1 MLTVPEYWE
10 MLYMDDKELKRKI
23 ESLSE
28 EDAKELLY
36 LTISFK
42 NHFDG
47 RIKGKFSKQVIR

>member
-10 MLYMDDKELKRKI
+10 MLYMDDEELKRKI

-36 LTISFK
+36 LTISFG

-47 RIKGKFSKQVIR
+47 RVKGKFQQTGD